1 MKCLSEYVSAIA
13 LLSVSLLLTQS
24 FVLSIDNLT
33 NKFSKIIS
41 SSSSLTDGVYVE
53 RISPYKYVIVDSG
66 ILETFYTNGE
76 YLLINSSSL
85 VVIRVEDH
93 VTVTLVLKE
102 GVVVV

>member
-1 MKCLSEYVSAIA
+1 M
-13 LLSVSLLLTQS
+13 
-24 FVLSIDNLT
+24 
-33 NKFSKIIS
+33 
-41 SSSSLTDGVYVE
+41 E